1 MTAVHGPSQL
11 VCFVEICIVTH
22 TSDRNKGSRA
32 QYLHCRCHVWR
43 PCWMWLCRRIFVLMD
58 STCFPNMRATT
69 TFHVMMLKGLN
80 DIHPPCHFES
90 LFSLN
95 PSLWIPMCFLI
106 LMLTCSIP
114 KQFWPSRLIFAP
126 CIFVNNAVIFFNRF
140 FPIIHSRMCESGW
153 DVSFGKT
160 TWGTVICIPFVNS
173 DLRQLV
179 ARDPRHSN
187 SAVLTL
193 PVLRHRQCGGRRKCL
208 DPGSRSAWMSIG
220 FGCDHRMGRSCHHW
234 TYSFLVLFHPCS
246 RKLEI
251 PANFLLW
258 KYWHYSGPFGAAIPL
273 SLDVPGVLFRKFD
286 FSNVEAA
293 LASSPSSSSPSPPWS
308 SSWQF
313 GPATQPT
320 MLFSFT
326 SQICYLKFEFYTITF
341 IVCVLHLFV
350 LNCCLQHFFDSGNQ
364 NHGIQRVI
372 RHHLRA

>member
-140 FPIIHSRMCESGW
+140 FPHYSFQNVREWLGRILWENNMGDRDMYTICEQW
-153 DVSFGKT
+153 FATTCGK
-160 TWGTVICIPFVNS
+160 
-173 DLRQLV
+173 
-179 ARDPRHSN
+179 
-187 SAVLTL
+187 
-193 PVLRHRQCGGRRKCL
+193 
-208 DPGSRSAWMSIG
+208 RSATFKFSG
-220 FGCDHRMGRSCHHW
+220 FNITRVATSTMWRPTQMFGPGKPVSMNEYRFRMRPSNG
-234 TYSFLVLFHPCS
+234 TFLSSLDLFIFGTFSPLFKKTGNPSQFFVVEVLA
-246 RKLEI
+246 L
-251 PANFLLW
+251 
-258 KYWHYSGPFGAAIPL
+258 FGAIRGCHSAFTWCPGGAI
-273 SLDVPGVLFRKFD
+273 
-286 FSNVEAA
+286 
-293 LASSPSSSSPSPPWS
+293 
-308 SSWQF
+308 
-313 GPATQPT
+313 
-320 MLFSFT
+320 
-326 SQICYLKFEFYTITF
+326 
-341 IVCVLHLFV
+341 
-350 LNCCLQHFFDSGNQ
+350 
-364 NHGIQRVI
+364 
-372 RHHLRA
+372 